1 MSLLGQSEPPENPR
15 NSAPS
20 ARVRVPLLSLA
31 VVISFLIGA
40 IAGMVAY
47 RYAAAAGKPRMA
59 LPTPVPTPAAS
70 NPPTA
75 VATQPAV
82 STQPVGGTQWVLRS
96 VTFQLVEGNAQVT
109 LLVDQPIPYDAHRLD
124 QPDRVYLDLHGA
136 RLAPDLAGK
145 TVFVNQAGVSKI
157 RMAQS
162 QPDTVRV
169 VLDLEKRFDYSVVD
183 QSNPPGLVVKLTPY
197 APPGKRRSAGG
208 HPKKTAER

>member
-40 IAGMVAY
+40 IAGMVTY

-59 LPTPVPTPAAS
+59 LPTPVPTPAVS

-75 VATQPAV
+75 VAAQPAV
-82 STQPVGGTQWVLRS
+82 STQPVVGTQRVLRS

-109 LLVDQPIPYDAHRLD
+109 LLLDQTIPYDAHRLD
-124 QPDRVYLDLHGA
+124 QPDRVYLDLHGV

-145 TVFVNQAGVSKI
+145 TLFVNRGGVSKI

-162 QPDTVRV
+162 QPETVRV
-169 VLDLEKRFDYSVVD
+169 VLDLEKRFDYSVA
-183 QSNPPGLVVKLTPY
+183 QQNNPPGLVVKLTPH
-197 APPGKRRSAGG
+197 APPGERSSADN
-208 HPKKTAER
+208 HPGKAAER